1 MMTKIREGYKETEI
15 GVIPEDWEATELSNI
30 SDLITKGTTPTTY
43 GFDFVDE
50 GVNFIKIESINDTY
64 GTLIPSSFS
73 KITNE
78 CHQKLNR
85 SILKSGDILFA
96 IAGATVGKCAM
107 IKNEELPA
115 NTNQALAIIRLKEN
129 ENKQFVFHQLRGYY
143 IQQKISQ
150 IKTNTAQPNL
160 NLKQIGDFKFAY
172 PKSTCEQQRIAE
184 ILSTTDSHIEKLD
197 KTIEDY
203 QLLKKGMMKKLLTEG
218 IGHTEFKE
226 TEIGMVPKEW
236 EVKSL
241 NSLCKII
248 TKQTGFDYT
257 ASIKPN
263 LLTESTEN
271 SIPFLQ
277 TKNFKG
283 SSISLETDY
292 YLPIEIAQNFPK
304 ILLDEKC
311 LLFSI
316 VGASVGNIGLFD
328 ESKLAFLGG
337 AICIAKFI
345 DTDVVDFVYYVM
357 QSEIGQKQ
365 IKFYTKGAG
374 QATITIE
381 DIREILVPIPN
392 KTEIEKISLGL
403 RNVDKKLEL
412 LSDEKNDFI
421 KLKNALMEKLLT
433 GKVRVL

>member
-15 GVIPEDWEATELSNI
+15 GVIPEDWEAIELSNI

-43 GFDFVDE
+43 GFEFVDE

-218 IGHTEFKE
+218 IGHTDFKE
-226 TEIGMVPKEW
+226 TEIGRIPKDW
-236 EVKSL
+236 EVKKL
-241 NSLCKII
+241 GELIDLR
-248 TKQTGFDYT
+248 TGFPFKSKEFKLEGGKYKLLRGINISEGFIRWNSDIDKYWDEEFDKIDEFKVKVGDLVISMDGSKVGRNY
-257 ASIKPN
+257 ALLKKQYDN
-263 LLTESTEN
+263 LLLVQRVALIRSNELLRQEYLVQIIASSYFVNYVDAVKTS
-271 SIPFLQ
+271 SGIPH
-277 TKNFKG
+277 
-283 SSISLETDY
+283 ISAKQIRDFQIC
-292 YLPIEIAQNFPK
+292 LPSLAEQNQISGVLMSVNGIIDKTLDERQDF
-304 ILLDEKC
+304 ILLKE
-311 LLFSI
+311 
-316 VGASVGNIGLFD
+316 
-328 ESKLAFLGG
+328 
-337 AICIAKFI
+337 
-345 DTDVVDFVYYVM
+345 
-357 QSEIGQKQ
+357 
-365 IKFYTKGAG
+365 
-374 QATITIE
+374 
-381 DIREILVPIPN
+381 
-392 KTEIEKISLGL
+392 
-403 RNVDKKLEL
+403 
-412 LSDEKNDFI
+412 
-421 KLKNALMEKLLT
+421 ALMDKLLT